1 MRFSAPII
9 TYFFSINNLC
19 KIHPI
24 NDINTNIY
32 HYKPEYDEYRYGS
45 TQRKVYKKYKNYTNL
60 VQDHHIIPKQWKKHK
75 LIRTINFDINSSNN
89 LIIMPTPKTFLY
101 FNFNS
106 NLRTHYVGHP
116 SYNLYVKK
124 ILDDINK
131 LYSLDDKKYYF
142 WLFFIYL
149 KKNCI
154 YLNNNIPWI

>member
-1 MRFSAPII
+1 
-9 TYFFSINNLC
+9 
-19 KIHPI
+19 
-24 NDINTNIY
+24 
-32 HYKPEYDEYRYGS
+32 
-45 TQRKVYKKYKNYTNL
+45 
-60 VQDHHIIPKQWKKHK
+60 
-75 LIRTINFDINSSNN
+75 
-89 LIIMPTPKTFLY
+89 MPLPKTFLY

-106 NLRTHYVGHP
+106 NLRTHCVGHP

-142 WLFFIYL
+142 RLFFIYL

>member
-9 TYFFSINNLC
+9 AYFFSINNLC